1 MAQHSQVQPSR
12 GTCRAA
18 PASAPKAASPGPAQG
33 APAPGAAPPQSG
45 PPAAAPAPG
54 ASPTGGPVPAPGP
67 AAPTSGPGAAPP
79 AVPPSSGPASAPSPA
94 AAPALAPTPQ
104 PGSPRC
110 VKLLIPVCAAWQTAA
125 ISLRG
130 SVLHGTAQSGTT
142 QPWQLQGSA
151 RKRTQG
157 CLARARA
164 RRTGARGCTSAE
176 RPTCGRASTGS
187 LSHRRPCP
195 RAWAGC
201 AHVWTRGCASCCAA
215 LIRASQ
221 RALAGGGAFSGS
233 HPSAR
238 QPRVRQATYPS

>member
-1 MAQHSQVQPSR
+1 MADGSSFLAWQW
-12 GTCRAA
+12 
-18 PASAPKAASPGPAQG
+18 
-33 APAPGAAPPQSG
+33 
-45 PPAAAPAPG
+45 PAAAP
-54 ASPTGGPVPAPGP
+54 S
-67 AAPTSGPGAAPP
+67 
-79 AVPPSSGPASAPSPA
+79 
-94 AAPALAPTPQ
+94 LAPTPQ

-110 VKLLIPVCAAWQTAA
+110 VKLLIPVC
-125 ISLRG
+125 
-130 SVLHGTAQSGTT
+130 VLHGTAQSGTT
-142 QPWQLQGSA
+142 QQWHLQGSARKRTQGCLARARARRTGARGCTSAELPTCGRASTGSLSRRRPCPRAWAGWGHVWTRGCPPAVPPSSGPASAPSPAAASLLWLPPLQGSA